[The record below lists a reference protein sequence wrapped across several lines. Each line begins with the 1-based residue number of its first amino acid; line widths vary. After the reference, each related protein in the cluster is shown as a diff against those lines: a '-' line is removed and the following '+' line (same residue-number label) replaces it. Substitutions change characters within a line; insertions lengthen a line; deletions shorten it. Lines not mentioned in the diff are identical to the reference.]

1 MPIRPGI
8 LFAIIWIGWL
18 LSWMIAARATFTSI
32 LGAVAIVF
40 GLWIKARVEERL
52 LTTNLVPTLTAI
64 IDAACRCW
72 CRSGPAS
79 GSVSARPRESGDP
92 VILGIKLDSRW
103 SLYSGRRSRDPV
115 RE

>member
-40 GLWIKARVEERL
+40 GLWIKARLEERL
-52 LTTNLVPTLTAI
+52 LTTELGANAYGDYRRRVPMLVPF
-64 IDAACRCW
+64 
-72 CRSGPAS
+72 GP
-79 GSVSARPRESGDP
+79 R
-92 VILGIKLDSRW
+92 
-103 SLYSGRRSRDPV
+103 
-115 RE
+115 